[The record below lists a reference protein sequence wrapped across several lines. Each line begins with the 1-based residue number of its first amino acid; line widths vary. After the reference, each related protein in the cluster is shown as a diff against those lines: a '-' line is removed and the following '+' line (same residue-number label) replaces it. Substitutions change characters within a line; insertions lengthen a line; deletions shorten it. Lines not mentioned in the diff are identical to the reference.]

1 MRKLVSKICMIW
13 LFIILGIGNSFFV
26 NAEEQG
32 RGVVSGVVSG
42 IQEEDMD
49 FARVVLYNS
58 TNSYQVGISQGGAYE
73 ITGVKEDSYYLK
85 IEVSGYK
92 IPSPKAVIV
101 SEGETLSENLEVTLV
116 EGSNYYYQWKA
127 DDTYFGYEES
137 ATVPERKK
145 VTFLDE
151 EIYVPDS
158 NAANKLQKKYN
169 LLEVCQE
176 HP

>member
-1 MRKLVSKICMIW
+1 M
-13 LFIILGIGNSFFV
+13 
-26 NAEEQG
+26 
-32 RGVVSGVVSG
+32 
-42 IQEEDMD
+42 
-49 FARVVLYNS
+49 
-58 TNSYQVGISQGGAYE
+58 
-73 ITGVKEDSYYLK
+73 
-85 IEVSGYK
+85 SGYK

-116 EGSNYYYQWKA
+116 DGSNYYYQWKA

-169 LLEVCQE
+169 LY
-176 HP
+176 